1 MSIDPCKRPRQEG
14 PAWIGLHI
22 EYVLTKVRSQNRDI
36 RAVISTDDD
45 NINRELVNRGYG
57 VFRSDLGG
65 AEQQAMHG
73 RLGRLFGKYT
83 EEMFF
88 QGDQHP
94 LNPMHYVPAWF
105 HTKYA
110 QERTALSQYI
120 QQEAVGTR
128 MRRWE
133 RPIHDFL
140 APYVRGAI
148 ARATGDDVIPDET
161 QHRRDLDTL
170 ADILKRPAPSRLSAR
185 LPPPRS
191 APGSRT

>member
-1 MSIDPCKRPRQEG
+1 LQGILSSR
-14 PAWIGLHI
+14 PAWIHYAC
-22 EYVLTKVRSQNRDI
+22 EYVLTRSSSQSQDI
-36 RAVISTDDD
+36 RAVITTDGT
-45 NINRELVNRGYG
+45 NINRELIEQGYG

-73 RLGRLFGKYT
+73 RMGRLFGKYT
-83 EEMFF
+83 EELFF
-88 QGDQHP
+88 EGDQSAA
-94 LNPMHYVPAWF
+94 NPMRYLPTPF

-128 MRRWE
+128 MRRWQ

-140 APYVRGAI
+140 APYLRSAI
-148 ARATGDDVIPDET
+148 ARVTGEDAIPKEV

-170 ADILKRPAPSRLSAR
+170 ADMLNRPGDFPLQAR
-185 LPPPRS
+185 LPPMQS
-191 APGSRT
+191 APG